1 MLVNQSLILLRFRT
15 RGLETPNHGLAHLL
29 QELGEKD
36 PFYFHT
42 YLAQALPVINF
53 PSVLHAQGIK
63 GAQARGP
70 GRPRG
75 K

>member
-36 PFYFHT
+36 SFYFHT
-42 YLAQALPVINF
+42 HLAQAFPVVNLS
-53 PSVLHAQGIK
+53 PVLQAQGIK

-70 GRPRG
+70 GRPRRE
-75 K
+75 